1 MIEGKRDLLIHAIPD
16 AVSNFS
22 EACELM
28 VKHKGETAIESA
40 EGYLYYGKAL
50 LELSRVESGVL
61 GNALDGVDMEN
72 SNFNQAVEDLNEC
85 LAKRIKSLPSDS
97 RMIAETHYQLGVA
110 QAHCAQ
116 QCADQ
121 SQQCSL
127 FDNAEK
133 SLTSA
138 VDVLNNT
145 MASLKKMESSDVTAK
160 ELAELTSL
168 CAEIEERKNDHRE
181 MQKGTYKEEKDFVSI
196 YKGIEVNEI
205 ATKKAVSST

>member
-1 MIEGKRDLLIHAIPD
+1 MNL
-16 AVSNFS
+16 V
-22 EACELM
+22 
-28 VKHKGETAIESA
+28 
-40 EGYLYYGKAL
+40 
-50 LELSRVESGVL
+50 
-61 GNALDGVDMEN
+61 
-72 SNFNQAVEDLNEC
+72 
-85 LAKRIKSLPSDS
+85 

-145 MASLKKMESSDVTAK
+145 MATQKKMESSDVTAK
-160 ELAELTSL
+160 ELVELTSL
-168 CAEIEERKNDHRE
+168 CAQIEERKNDYKE

-196 YKGIEVNEI
+196 FKGINMMFSVDHCLI
-205 ATKKAVSST
+205 DS